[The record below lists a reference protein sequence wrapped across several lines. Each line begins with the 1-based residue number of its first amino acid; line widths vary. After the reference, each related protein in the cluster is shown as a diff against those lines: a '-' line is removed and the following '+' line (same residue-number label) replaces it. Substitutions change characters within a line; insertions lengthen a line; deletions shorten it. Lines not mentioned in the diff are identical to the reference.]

1 MNRIM
6 MNTMMT
12 YDVVDNEYI
21 YFMSN
26 ASFDEDVIKI
36 GWSRK
41 HPSLRAC
48 ELYTSGLPTPFTIEY
63 VITTNKGNGSKLEK
77 EIHNYLNEYRMND
90 KREFFKINKQH
101 LFNIITNDLKL
112 KTTNDL
118 LNIPTNNNKN
128 NIINEIV
135 KLYDK
140 YNKNASEFLNK
151 LKQNKT
157 ELKIEENNGK
167 IVKVYVNH
175 LIPTDIN
182 YETAGNSLNTYNIF
196 DDWVCAIVT
205 RCEFIEKDLLEHTK
219 MLEYLLCN
227 TEEIRKNLGGKMFRR
242 DNIWFKNEILK
253 SQQKLDKL
261 LNDYIWEF

>member
-1 MNRIM
+1 MEMSFEI
-6 MNTMMT
+6 
-12 YDVVDNEYI
+12 DNEYI

-48 ELYTSGLPTPFTIEY
+48 ELYTSGLPTPFVIEF
-63 VITTNKGNGSKLEK
+63 VIITSKGNGSKLEK
-77 EIHNYLNEYRMND
+77 DIHKYLNQHRINN
-90 KREFFKINKQH
+90 KREFFKINKND
-101 LFNIITNDLKL
+101 LFNIITDELKL
-112 KTTNDL
+112 EITNDL

-135 KLYDK
+135 KIYDK
-140 YNKNASEFLNK
+140 FKKNATEFLSK

-157 ELKIEENNGK
+157 ELKIQEERDGK
-167 IVKVYVNH
+167 IIKLSIHYLTLN
-175 LIPTDIN
+175 DKG
-182 YETAGNSLNTYNIF
+182 YETADNCLNTYDIF
-196 DDWVCAIVT
+196 DDYLCAIVS
-205 RCEFIEKDLLEHTK
+205 RCKFIEKDLIEHTN
-219 MLEYLLCN
+219 MLEKLLDN
-227 TEEIRKNLGGKMFRR
+227 TEKIKQELGGKMFRS
-242 DNIWFKNEILK
+242 DNIWFKNEIVK